1 MESLGFCCCEMQT
14 AVNQD
19 RHRFVDK
26 LAKGKNDVI
35 AIADLD
41 EWDNFGDPDAKGN
54 YNTWLSTPEINLK
67 GNYNTWLSTPE
78 INLKGIEAN
87 SITLT

>member
-35 AIADLD
+35 AIADPD

-67 GNYNTWLSTPE
+67 G
-78 INLKGIEAN
+78 IEAN